1 MNSPKTGYLHR
12 ALTLW
17 GATAF
22 VVTSMVGTGIF
33 TVPAFVRTA
42 TGNGLAALGVWM
54 AGALLA
60 LCGALCYAE
69 LATRMPH
76 AGGEYQYLSR
86 VYGPMWGFVTGW
98 ISFFVGFAAPTAA
111 SALGAVAYASAVV
124 PGFNPNQPVF
134 EGWPVTIG
142 AVVAASIPLAFAVF
156 HSSGVRPS
164 GRLQSTLMFTTIGA
178 IVLFVVLG
186 ALSGR
191 GNWSGV
197 TAGTTTS
204 GLWWVALIQVS
215 FAYTGWNGATYL
227 AGEVTNPQR
236 NLPRALIFGTLIVA
250 ALYLALNLLFFYAMP
265 ADAWTA
271 DVAVGKDAAERL
283 FGPTGARVVS
293 AIITFI
299 IIGSISAWTAAGPRV
314 YYAMAD
320 DGLAPPSFK
329 YLGERTRV
337 PIVSL
342 FAQAFVAAVLALSG
356 TYEALLTYVGSGLLL
371 FSGFTVAAVYLLR
384 HRNTHNDRQFFRVPG
399 YPFTPAIFLAVVV
412 VSWIQSM
419 QERPGPTGAALL
431 TLLAGFAFYGVGRA
445 FGLFNTT
452 PFSLRPS
459 SSAD

>member
-1 MNSPKTGYLHR
+1 
-12 ALTLW
+12 
-17 GATAF
+17 
-22 VVTSMVGTGIF
+22 MVGTGIF

-42 TGNGLAALGVWM
+42 TGNGLAALGVWLM
-54 AGALLA
+54 GALLA

-86 VYGPMWGFVTGW
+86 AYGPMWGFVSGW

-124 PGFNPNQPVF
+124 PGFDPNQPLF
-134 EGWPVTIG
+134 GSWPVTTG
-142 AVVAASIPLAFAVF
+142 AVVAAMIPLFFAVF

-164 GRLQSTLMFTTIGA
+164 GHLQSTLMFTTIGA

-191 GNWSGV
+191 GHWGGV
-197 TAGTTTS
+197 AAGAPTG

-227 AGEVTNPQR
+227 AGEVANPQR
-236 NLPRALIFGTLIVA
+236 NLPRALILGTLIVA
-250 ALYLALNLLFFYAMP
+250 ALYLALNLLFFYALP
-265 ADAWTA
+265 ADAWHA

-337 PIVSL
+337 PVVSL
-342 FAQAFVAAVLALSG
+342 FAQALVAAILALSG

-384 HRNTHNDRQFFRVPG
+384 YRNTHNDRQFFRVPG
-399 YPFTPAIFLAVVV
+399 YPFTPAIFLAVVI
-412 VSWIQSM
+412 VSWVQSL
-419 QERPGPTGAALL
+419 QERPWPTGAALL
-431 TLLAGFAFYGVGRA
+431 TLLAGFAFYLVGRA

-452 PFSLRPS
+452 PFALRS
-459 SSAD
+459 TSSAD